1 MPAGFV
7 TALCLTVA
15 IPAVSLIIFS
25 SDTVRFFDDEPA
37 GRPPSGFSFR
47 VTRNASPA
55 KWLVQREAANGF
67 LAHVGE
73 PSAKARFS
81 LALVDD
87 PAAGA
92 DWVSVRA
99 RMAGGHGALGLLWK
113 VQDADN
119 YYLAKLDLARQDI
132 GLYRVVRGNR
142 VRIEGEDDLELDPS
156 AWHTLKVV
164 QEGDSIRVYLGGIRV
179 LRARDR
185 TFEKPGAAGVWC
197 TGDAVAHFDDVK
209 IGREKDESSGRRR

>member
-7 TALCLTVA
+7 TALRLTMV
-15 IPAVSLIIFS
+15 IPASVIIFS
-25 SDTVRFFDDEPA
+25 SETVRTFDAESP

-47 VTRNASPA
+47 VTREASPA
-55 KWLVQREAANGF
+55 KWLVQRDGANGF

-81 LALVDD
+81 LAIVDD
-87 PAAGA
+87 TAAGA
-92 DWVSVRA
+92 DWVSARA
-99 RMAGGHGALGLLWK
+99 RMAGGQGSLGVLWK

-119 YYLAKLDLARQDI
+119 YYLAKLDLSRQDI

-142 VRIEGEDDLELDPS
+142 VRIEGEDDLELDPN

-164 QEGDSIRVYLGGIRV
+164 QDGESMSVYIGGIRV

-185 TFEKPGAAGVWC
+185 TFEKSGAAGVWC

-209 IGREKDESSGRRR
+209 IGRENDESPRRRR